1 MMFCCNV
8 PVARITFFSARY
20 NAQGF
25 FPRPVRSN
33 RRPPVAVYQTGL
45 IGNRWKPIEFK
56 SKFKST
62 CVTGSDRYTGRFDRL
77 AGPV

>member
-33 RRPPVAVYQTGL
+33 RRPSVAVYRTGL
-45 IGNRWKPIEFK
+45 TENRWKPIKF
-56 SKFKST
+56 KFKST
-62 CVTGSDRYTGRFDRL
+62 CVTGSDRYTDRFDRFT
-77 AGPV
+77 GPV